1 MNQFINS
8 ITVVIAKCYI
18 GNNSSKVL
26 PWSMGTVDKL
36 SQVLSFS
43 WLAVVNGPRHLMTGC
58 VVTCNFS
65 PTVPEGDMAL
75 PSSLL
80 GHQFE

>member
-65 PTVPEGDMAL
+65 LIVPGDMTL
-75 PSSLL
+75 LSSLL